1 MGEWERKNA
10 ARRAAVLALPTV
22 HSWHHAR
29 IVPPQPGD
37 VRISESVG
45 PLGELLAVWSAPA
58 DRTVKLP
65 EVRASRPVRV
75 TVHVPEMA
83 VAARIPDFRLAHPTV
98 QPLPDGRV
106 LMVDARCTWRSEGP
120 DRNAIVYDSDGAAVA
135 EQTFGDGIDHVQAT
149 RNGEIWVGYFDEGVL
164 GSHGWGDAGAAPPV
178 GRSGL
183 VRFSAELTEQWRY
196 PDSARAA
203 WGHILD
209 CYALN
214 VDGDTAWTCFYTE
227 WPVVRIH
234 DGAVTGWRNE
244 IRSATALA
252 VRGSRLAFYG
262 GYEAYR
268 DRLVAGVLD
277 DDQFRVTGE
286 YRLVLPDGQE
296 MPREARVFGRGAD
309 LHIVTRDDWYRLSLE
324 DLPG

>member
-1 MGEWERKNA
+1 MGEWEQKNA

-22 HSWHHAR
+22 HAWHHAR
-29 IVPPQPGD
+29 IVPPQQGD
-37 VRISESVG
+37 VRISESIG
-45 PLGELLAVWSAPA
+45 PLGELLAVWTAPA
-58 DRTVKLP
+58 DRAVKLP

-83 VAARIPDFRLAHPTV
+83 VAARIPDFRLAHPRV

-120 DRNAIVYDSDGAAVA
+120 DRNAIVYDSDGEAVA
-135 EQTFGDGIDHVQAT
+135 EQTFGDGIDYVQTT
-149 RNGEIWVGYFDEGVL
+149 RNGEIWVGYFDEG
-164 GSHGWGDAGAAPPV
+164 
-178 GRSGL
+178 
-183 VRFSAELTEQWRY
+183 
-196 PDSARAA
+196 
-203 WGHILD
+203 
-209 CYALN
+209 
-214 VDGDTAWTCFYTE
+214 TE

-234 DGAVTGWRNE
+234 DGGVTGWRNE

-262 GYEAYR
+262 GYPVYR

-277 DDQFRVTGE
+277 DDRFRVTGE

-309 LHIVTRDDWYRLSLE
+309 LHVVTRDDWYRLGLE